1 MQGRFGGN
9 TDRMIRLSAA
19 TLPGLCVVGLLCVS
33 PVKADRSL
41 AERANGYSG
50 NTDFAATA
58 GQQNSSD
65 NQPLFHLDYRRKSA
79 AEDCQV
85 PVPPIGAISP
95 FPVALRLGAM
105 VSPRLK
111 FDGGVDVTIPGL
123 HLLPQMT
130 TRIDADAIVSAN
142 FSGISTLVPVTFGQI
157 YNLNLPVSSR
167 VYLGG
172 AIGPYFGDVTRFG
185 GKIIVGAEFSRFGLE
200 GNVHFAGT
208 GNTLLTVQA
217 RIGL

>member
-1 MQGRFGGN
+1 MQRRFGAG
-9 TDRMIRLSAA
+9 TRRSMGPAA
-19 TLPGLCVVGLLCVS
+19 SILFGLCAAALLCVS

-41 AERANGYSG
+41 ADRVNSG
-50 NTDFAATA
+50 VAVTDFDLTA
-58 GQQNSSD
+58 PHQNVSD
-65 NQPLFHLDYRRKSA
+65 NQPLFHLDFLHGGEGA
-79 AEDCQV
+79 DCQV

-111 FDGGVDVTIPGL
+111 FDGGVDVTIKGL
-123 HLLPQMT
+123 HLLPQLT

-142 FSGISTLVPVTFGQI
+142 FARITTLVPITFGQI

-185 GKIIVGAEFSRFGLE
+185 GKIIVGAEFSRIGLE

-208 GNTLLTVQA
+208 GDPLLTVQA
-217 RIGL
+217 RLGL